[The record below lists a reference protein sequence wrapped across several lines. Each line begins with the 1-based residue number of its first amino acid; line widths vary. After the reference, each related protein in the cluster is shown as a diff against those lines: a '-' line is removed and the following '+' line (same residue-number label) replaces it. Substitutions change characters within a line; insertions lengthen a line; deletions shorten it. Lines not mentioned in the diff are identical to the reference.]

1 MSRSVTQEFT
11 CACARRFSAPVYK
24 SVNVTLHPWLKD
36 QIIRG
41 DFNVVEC
48 PTCHRRRE
56 AGVPFLYHDMEQSL
70 SIWVY
75 PSDDVRREDEIR
87 AKLRRARMVVASA
100 LPAEMAENEQFSL
113 DLVFG
118 VDRLIQRL
126 AV

>member
-11 CACARRFSAPVYK
+11 CSCERRFSAPVYK
-24 SVNVTLHPWLKD
+24 SANVTLHPWLKD

-41 DFNVVEC
+41 EFNVVEC
-48 PTCHRRRE
+48 PTCHRRHD

-75 PSDDVRREDEIR
+75 PSEEAAREDEIR

-100 LPAEMAENEQFSL
+100 LPAEMAENEHFGL

-126 AV
+126 AM